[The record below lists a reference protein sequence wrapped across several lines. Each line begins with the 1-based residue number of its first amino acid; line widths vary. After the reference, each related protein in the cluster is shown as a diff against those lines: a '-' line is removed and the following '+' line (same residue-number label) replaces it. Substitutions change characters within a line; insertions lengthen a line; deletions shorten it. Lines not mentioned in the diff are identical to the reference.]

1 MAIACLWASA
11 AQAVA
16 WAQKPSSPVE
26 PLSEPVAIA
35 AYHSDTAPWREVSA
49 DLVVSTRAE
58 LEVQAAS
65 ARVAS
70 TRAISAKAESVMQAA
85 STSRAY

>member
-16 WAQKPSSPVE
+16 WAQKPVE

-85 STSRAY
+85 STSRAC